1 MNYEETKI
9 ELEYLIARHINDDS
23 VRVAVIRIRENSFF
37 IEIKKDEISKPNWYF
52 IKISFDKKLSIS
64 NMQNDYFEEKILE
77 LESQIIEIL
86 SDFEEEFMFKVNGVW
101 QIV

>member
-23 VRVAVIRIRENSFF
+23 VRVAVLKIRESK
-37 IEIKKDEISKPNWYF
+37 ILVSVKKTIPKWYNL
-52 IKISFDKKLSIS
+52 KISHTKKLIID
-64 NMQNDYFEEKILE
+64 NKDDDYFVEKILE
-77 LESQIIEIL
+77 VESDIIDIM
-86 SDFEEEFMFKVNGVW
+86 SNFEEEFMFQVNGVW